1 MLLDVCRPD
10 TSGLF
15 RADTQLPTDLG
26 NEKATA
32 ETFDWDGFVHTG
44 DECRFDDAGWL
55 YVVDRIKE

>member
-1 MLLDVCRPD
+1 MLLAVRP
-10 TSGLF
+10 TPFNHLC
-15 RADTQLPTDLG
+15 RADLWPLADLG

-32 ETFDWDGFVHTG
+32 ETFDSNGLVHTG